1 MQVLRTPYTFH
12 THMGGVIKVNK
23 KSTIPV
29 SALVAFGTITLA
41 DVQHNGQ
48 LPGSREWLGFIVVFT
63 MLAVG
68 HDLGIPFAGGFAIL
82 VMITVLL
89 TRGME
94 ALKFVTGKVADPK
107 KRKRGG

>member
-1 MQVLRTPYTFH
+1 
-12 THMGGVIKVNK
+12 VNR

-29 SALVAFGTITLA
+29 SALVTFGTISLA
-41 DVQHNGQ
+41 DIQHNGQ
-48 LPGSREWLGFIVVFT
+48 LPGSREWLGFVVVFT

-68 HDLGIPFAGGFAIL
+68 ADFGIPFAGGFAIL

-89 TRGME
+89 TRGLE

-107 KRKRGG
+107 KQNRGNRKKAAPQQAKPAATLA